1 MKRFISVLLF
11 LVVLTVCIGFL
22 RGWFSVSTSKELLG
36 NKVDV
41 NFQVDRDKMNNDA
54 KSLQEK
60 TKSMIGS
67 E

>member
-1 MKRFISVLLF
+1 MKRFISMLLF

>member
-1 MKRFISVLLF
+1 MKRFVTILLF
-11 LVVLTVCIGFL
+11 LIVLTVCIGFF

-36 NKVDV
+36 NKLDV
-41 NFQVDRDKMNNDA
+41 NFQVDRDKMNSDA

>member
-1 MKRFISVLLF
+1 MKRFITILLF
-11 LVVLTVCIGFL
+11 LIVLTVCIGFF